1 MGDTENVMFSS
12 CKDKE
17 AAFEWLAYLAAGKG
31 QETWCTVTGNVP
43 VAASVQKLDHFQDNR
58 FMKVSI
64 EGQSVAGIL
73 PIRETTTSWI
83 SEWPAITQQALLGET
98 TAKECMEEL
107 QALLWE

>member
-1 MGDTENVMFSS
+1 
-12 CKDKE
+12 
-17 AAFEWLAYLAAGKG
+17 
-31 QETWCTVTGNVP
+31 
-43 VAASVQKLDHFQDNR
+43 
-58 FMKVSI
+58 MKVSI

-83 SEWPAITQQALLGET
+83 SEWPSIIQQALLGET